1 MRTLTQ
7 LDALML
13 LNQCHGDEIW
23 SAEYCQQCNVPPTW
37 VEELADC
44 YESGFRFDRDTIYV
58 ANRPVTQ
65 YYGVKD
71 RDLAFKLAEFL
82 GVDTARV
89 AALALGRAAEVQAL
103 QESVDE
109 G

>member
-1 MRTLTQ
+1 MKNPTQ
-7 LDALML
+7 LKALML
-13 LNQCHGDEIW
+13 LNECHGDEIW
-23 SAEYCQQCNVPPTW
+23 SAAYCQQRGVPAAW

-58 ANRPVTQ
+58 ENRPVNQ
-65 YYGVKD
+65 YFGVRD

-82 GVDTARV
+82 GVDTAR
-89 AALALGRAAEVQAL
+89 ATGLALGRTAEVRAL
-103 QESVDE
+103 QEKVDE